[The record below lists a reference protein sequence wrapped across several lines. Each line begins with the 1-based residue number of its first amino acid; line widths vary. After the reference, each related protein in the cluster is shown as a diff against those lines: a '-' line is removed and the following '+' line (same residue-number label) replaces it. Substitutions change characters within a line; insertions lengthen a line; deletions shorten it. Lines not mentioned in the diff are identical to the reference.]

1 MKSTVVLKFGGS
13 SCADNIKLNIVANKI
28 IDFYEKNNNVVVIIS
43 AQGKTTDKLISEAKE
58 LSDIPDEREMDVLL
72 SAGEQMSMS
81 KISILLNKLGY
92 KTVSLTGWQAGIHTT
107 GKYQDSKIDFIDT
120 NRIKKELENNKIVI
134 IAGFQGI
141 NDNLDITT
149 LGRGGSDTSA
159 VAVAAALSADKC
171 YIFSDV
177 DGIYSADPHKVT
189 NTKKLENI
197 SYEEMLDIS
206 SEGAKV
212 LHNRCIEVGKK
223 FHIPIIAKSTFNNEE
238 GTTVQEKIED
248 TSIKSIVKNDNIILV
263 NIQNSNVIYKIINLC
278 VLNGIIIQNTISN
291 INSSK
296 DFSFTIKKDN
306 LEKLRDLIKNNYPDI
321 KFSCTEV
328 TRIAVIGFG
337 ILNDNNILK
346 ETMNLLSEDFNE
358 IVFME
363 VNESKIAVLVK
374 GKLPDTILEKL
385 HKKLIQ

>member
-13 SCADNIKLNIVANKI
+13 SCADNIKLNIVAKKI
-28 IDFYEKNNNVVVIIS
+28 IEFYEKNNNVVVIIS

-263 NIQNSNVIYKIINLC
+263 NIQNSSVIYKIINLC
-278 VLNGIIIQNTISN
+278 ILNGIIIQNTISN

-296 DFSFTIKKDN
+296 DFSFTVKKDN
-306 LEKLRDLIKNNYPDI
+306 LEKLIDLIKNNYPDI
-321 KFSCTEV
+321 KFSCIEV

-346 ETMNLLSEDFNE
+346 ETMNLLSEDSNE